1 MKSFLV
7 IGLNSFGTHLC
18 RELYEQGGEIM
29 IADIKESRLEDALR
43 YSISAKVGDCS
54 DEDVLRSFGIANFD
68 CCFVCIG
75 DSFQDSLQVTSL
87 LKELGAKK
95 VISKASNDIHTKFL
109 LRNGADAVI
118 YPDRDTARTLAISES
133 SDNIFDCI
141 PLTED
146 YFIYEI
152 LPYSK
157 WLGKSFK
164 ELNLRVS
171 YKLNVLAV
179 KKGGTVDPM
188 PSADY
193 VISGDEHLVVLGRT
207 EDIKKL
213 SQNK

>member
-18 RELYEQGGEIM
+18 RELYEQGSEVM
-29 IADIKESRLEDALR
+29 IADKKEERLEDALK

-54 DEDVLRSFGIANFD
+54 DEDVLRSFGVGNFD

-95 VISKASNDIHTKFL
+95 VISKASNEIHTKFL
-109 LRNGADAVI
+109 LCNGADSVI
-118 YPDRDTARTLAISES
+118 YPDKDTARTLAISEV

-141 PLTED
+141 PLTDE

-152 LPYSK
+152 SPDAK
-157 WLGKSFK
+157 WSGKTLK
-164 ELNLRVS
+164 ELNLRAS
-171 YKLNVLAV
+171 HKLNVLAV
-179 KKGGTVDPM
+179 KRNGVVDPM
-188 PSADY
+188 PYADH
-193 VISGDEHLVVLGRT
+193 VIGADEHLVVLGRA
-207 EDIKKL
+207 EDIKKIN
-213 SQNK
+213 SKK

>member
-7 IGLNSFGTHLC
+7 IGLNSFGHHLC
-18 RELYEQGGEIM
+18 RELYEQGGEVM
-29 IADIKESRLEDALR
+29 IADMDENKLEDALK

-54 DEDVLRSFGIANFD
+54 DEDVLRSFGVGNFD

-75 DSFQDSLQVTSL
+75 SSFQNSLQVTSL

-95 VISKASNDIHTKFL
+95 VISKASNEIHTKFL

-141 PLTED
+141 PLTDE

-152 LPYSK
+152 SPHSK
-157 WLGKSFK
+157 WVGKNFR
-164 ELNLRVS
+164 ELNLRVNCH
-171 YKLNVLAV
+171 LNVLAV
-179 KKGGTVDPM
+179 KKDGNVDPM
-188 PSADY
+188 PFADH
-193 VISGDEHLVVLGRT
+193 VIAADEHLVVLGRG
-207 EDIKKL
+207 EDIRKL
-213 SQNK
+213 TSK

>member
-18 RELYEQGGEIM
+18 RELYEQGGEVM
-29 IADIKESRLEDALR
+29 IADKKEDRLEDALK

-54 DEDVLRSFGIANFD
+54 EEDVLRSFGVANFD

-95 VISKASNDIHTKFL
+95 VISKASNEIHTKFL
-109 LRNGADAVI
+109 LRNGADSVI
-118 YPDRDTARTLAISES
+118 YPDKDTARTLAVSEI

-141 PLTED
+141 PLTDE

-152 LPYSK
+152 APYSK
-157 WLGKSFK
+157 WLGKSFR
-164 ELNLRVS
+164 ELNLRAS

-179 KKGGTVDPM
+179 KRGGVVDPM
-188 PSADY
+188 PPADH
-193 VISGDEHLVVLGRT
+193 VISGDEHLVVLGKI

-213 SQNK
+213 TTK

>member
-18 RELYEQGGEIM
+18 RELYEQGSEVM
-29 IADIKESRLEDALR
+29 IADKKEERLEDALK

-54 DEDVLRSFGIANFD
+54 DEDVLRSFGVGNFD

-95 VISKASNDIHTKFL
+95 VISKASNEIHTKFL
-109 LRNGADAVI
+109 LRNGADSVI
-118 YPDRDTARTLAISES
+118 YPDKDTARTLAISEV

-141 PLTED
+141 PLTDE

-152 LPYSK
+152 SPDAK
-157 WLGKSFK
+157 WSGKTLK
-164 ELNLRVS
+164 ELNLRAG

-179 KKGGTVDPM
+179 KRNGVVDPM
-188 PSADY
+188 PYADH
-193 VISGDEHLVVLGRT
+193 VISADEHLVVLGRA
-207 EDIKKL
+207 EDIKKIN
-213 SQNK
+213 SRK

>member
-1 MKSFLV
+1 MKSFLI

-29 IADIKESRLEDALR
+29 IADMVESKLEDSLR

-54 DEDVLRSFGIANFD
+54 DEDVLRSFGVANFD
-68 CCFVCIG
+68 CCFVCIS
-75 DSFQDSLQVTSL
+75 DNFQNSLQVTSL

-95 VISKASNDIHTKFL
+95 VISKASNEVHTKFL

-118 YPDRDTARTLAISES
+118 YPERDTARTLAVSES

-141 PLTED
+141 PLAED
-146 YFIYEI
+146 CYIYEI
-152 LPYSK
+152 SPYSK
-157 WLGKSFK
+157 WLGKSFR
-164 ELNLRVS
+164 ELDLRVN

-179 KKGGTVDPM
+179 KKDGVVDPM
-188 PSADY
+188 PGADH
-193 VISGDEHLVVLGRT
+193 IIRPDEHLVVMGRT

-213 SQNK
+213 LDK